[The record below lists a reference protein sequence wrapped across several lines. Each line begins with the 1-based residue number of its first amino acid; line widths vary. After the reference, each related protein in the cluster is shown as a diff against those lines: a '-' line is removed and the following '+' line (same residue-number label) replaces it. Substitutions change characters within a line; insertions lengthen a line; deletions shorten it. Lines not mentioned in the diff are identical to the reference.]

1 MKPQAK
7 KMMLSLLVNTVILMV
22 IYFWLPTQFEFSY
35 LPFIYLGIGAILLLY
50 YVIYNQGLS
59 GKNVTPDML
68 SDTMSPEEKQQYIKD
83 SRERMKKSNW
93 VLTIL
98 IPIMLV
104 FAVDMIYLFVIPM
117 LFGGNG

>member
-1 MKPQAK
+1 
-7 KMMLSLLVNTVILMV
+7 MMLSLLVNTVILMV
-22 IYFWLPTQFEFSY
+22 IYFWLPTQFEFPY
-35 LPFIYLGIGAILLLY
+35 LPFIYLGIGAVLLLY

-68 SDTMSPEEKQQYIKD
+68 SDTMSLEEKQQYIKD

>member
-1 MKPQAK
+1 
-7 KMMLSLLVNTVILMV
+7 MLSLLVNTVILMV
-22 IYFWLPTQFEFSY
+22 VYFWLPTQFEFSY

-50 YVIYNQGLS
+50 YVIYNRGFS
-59 GKNVTPDML
+59 GKNITPDML
-68 SDTMSPEEKQQYIKD
+68 SDTMTLEEKQQYIKD
-83 SRERMKKSNW
+83 SRERMEKSKW

-117 LFGGNG
+117 LFGGN